1 MILRI
6 SATMPVDASL
16 EPKNMN
22 IASPAQTIPA
32 ESIAKAEALL
42 PPAIKTTYTG
52 TLAAAAAVRDAN
64 TAHSEIMTVH
74 AIPPFV

>member
-1 MILRI
+1 
-6 SATMPVDASL
+6 
-16 EPKNMN
+16 MN
-22 IASPAQTIPA
+22 NRKPGANEIPA

-52 TLAAAAAVRDAN
+52 TLAAAARDAN